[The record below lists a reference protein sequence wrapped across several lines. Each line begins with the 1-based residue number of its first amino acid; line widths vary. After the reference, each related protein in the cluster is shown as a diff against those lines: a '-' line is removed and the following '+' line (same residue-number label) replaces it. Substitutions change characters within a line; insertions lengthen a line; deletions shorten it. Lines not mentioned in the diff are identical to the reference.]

1 MLVASQANSIQ
12 RSRLCPGRNRCSRP
26 VSLGTSDNL
35 ASVKLVPIWQQL
47 QDLAVGFPASE
58 KGVSRA

>member
-1 MLVASQANSIQ
+1 MHSTQ
-12 RSRLCPGRNRCSRP
+12 RFGLCPGRNRRSRP

-47 QDLAVGFPASE
+47 QNLAVGFPASE